1 MTRPH
6 FVPDTPSAIHA
17 VHGGSL
23 TLTDD
28 ERRTP
33 HDIRH
38 ETDLYTDSHL
48 TIIRYK
54 RQIVGLPEPHEDF
67 LKFQIADDQNHLWL
81 TAVDNVLHLY
91 LGQVLYQITPSSLTQ
106 KMLLVT
112 GASADFIY
120 IDDNVKHPVQIDAG
134 AGDDY
139 LRVGGSYSTILSR
152 EGSDTI
158 HITSGESDIESGP
171 GDDNV
176 RITSVGPARVYL
188 GEGEDIARAGPGLTF
203 IDAGPGDDVIVGGI
217 GEGHNVLCGGDGND
231 TLQAGSSTNV
241 IYPGKGQNRVTQ
253 LKPIDKVYGQ
263 PGDTLVPITAQERLK
278 WLIEKLSTQSP
289 ALAEQVVAVLFP
301 DDFAA
306 VNHVVVAP
314 SDAGKTGVIIEGSPD
329 FVARV
334 EADLNLLRLSPHGQ
348 KMLQALDNAAQAGGR
363 AVYVR
368 FSDQERATFEA
379 GYSRDSY
386 FIRDGQPG
394 VPAYGGLIQYNPF
407 LSPQVLS
414 PQSFPP
420 IVVLY
425 HELCH
430 AYNAVTG
437 TAVAGATAETLGSTT
452 EDVRNTER
460 QAVGLPIAM
469 DPFDFD
475 LDPETPPTSTNPEA
489 YTENGFRKELGL
501 PPRTSYSPTPTNR

>member
-23 TLTDD
+23 TLTAD
-28 ERRTP
+28 ERLAPNDT
-33 HDIRH
+33 RH
-38 ETDLYTDSHL
+38 ETDLYTDNLLS
-48 TIIRYK
+48 IIRYR
-54 RQIVGLPEPHEDF
+54 RQFVSFPEPHEDC
-67 LKFQIADDQNHLWL
+67 LKFEIADGQDHLWL
-81 TAVDNVLHLY
+81 TAVGNVLHLY

-106 KMLLVT
+106 KMQLVT

-120 IDDNVKHPVQIDAG
+120 IDDNVKHPVQIDSG

-139 LRVGGSYSTILSR
+139 LRVGGSYAIIMSR

-158 HITSGESDIESGP
+158 HITSGESDVESGP

-176 RITSVGPARVYL
+176 RITSAGPARVYL
-188 GEGEDIARAGPGLTF
+188 GEGEDIARAGAGLTF
-203 IDAGPGDDVIVGGI
+203 IDAGPGNDVIVGGV

-241 IYPGKGQNRVTQ
+241 IYPGKGENRVTQ

-278 WLIEKLSTQSP
+278 WMIEKLSTQSP
-289 ALAEQVVAVLFP
+289 SLAEQVVAVLFP
-301 DDFAA
+301 EDFAA
-306 VNHVVVAP
+306 VDHVAVAP

-348 KMLQALDNAAQAGGR
+348 KMLQALDTAAQAGGR
-363 AVYVR
+363 AVHIRV
-368 FSDQERATFEA
+368 SDQERATFEA
-379 GYSRDSY
+379 GHSFDPP
-386 FIRDGQPG
+386 FIRDGQRG
-394 VPAYGGLIQYNPF
+394 GPAYGGLIQYNPF
-407 LSPQVLS
+407 LSPQVYNPHSLL
-414 PQSFPP
+414 P
-420 IVVLY
+420 IVALY

-437 TAVAGATAETLGSTT
+437 TWVAGVTEESMGTTT
-452 EDVRNTER
+452 EQVRNTER

-475 LDPETPPTSTNPEA
+475 HDPETPPTQSNPQA
-489 YTENGFRKELGL
+489 FTENGLRKELGL
-501 PPRTSYSPTPTNR
+501 PLRTTYSQPPTNR